1 MKGLVHT
8 SILLLPSHLM
18 AVGGLLLLGLAIVA
32 GCQDRSAPIIA
43 PYAGAPVTVSVDGER
58 LVISNNTADTIYFRS
73 FPTEILPVIEWAP
86 CIAPEVCPV
95 EQRIGSGEVKEIAL
109 KTIVREGTESIT
121 VYWWHYLE
129 RRPGASVPPMEM
141 AEIKIALP

>member
-1 MKGLVHT
+1 LV
-8 SILLLPSHLM
+8 
-18 AVGGLLLLGLAIVA
+18 AAGGLLLLGLAIVA
-32 GCQDRSAPIIA
+32 GCRERGAPIIA
-43 PYAGAPVTVSVDGER
+43 PYAGAPVTVSVDGKR

-86 CIAPEVCPV
+86 CIAPEVCPA

-109 KTIVREGTESIT
+109 KTIIREGTESIT